1 MSFPNKRRGG
11 GKAFYE
17 FSSGRGGIY
26 ATILLRFSFMRV
38 FGLLISITVLLGA
51 FMLLVSRAVMPI
63 LIDAE
68 RQQLVS
74 LMPLVRGFIVYAPE
88 GMTLDDQIR
97 KLNRLSGFDV
107 TLLDA
112 NNLML
117 QTTLASGDLKG
128 KKLDVGA
135 RDQTIFELVDIEG
148 EPSFVLSTPLR
159 PPDRFGAS
167 LPLDLRLALSHRDTA
182 VGAFYDD
189 LLTSSL
195 IMELLGIA
203 LSVALGFYFRR
214 RPVSDIRWR
223 PIADA
228 FNALARKDFK
238 YRMGEEVGGPAFA
251 PSRIAFNK
259 FMENA
264 AKEAASISATPRNVF
279 PSSSAPTASP
289 VAPPATPVLTENIVR
304 SRLVSGESER
314 RAFQTALGSVEEGV
328 LIVDH
333 LGRIIV
339 FNRRMEELS
348 LFDADVV
355 ANKVLTDVVT
365 LTKRGGGD
373 VTSLIPRIISTGIT
387 EVFPEDTLLRRR
399 DGTSV
404 PVSVRTVVIK
414 NDLRGAVAYAVVI
427 ITDRK
432 PTGSSIPVIEIPPP
446 ALLKKTF
453 VPQAPAETMTAEKAA
468 QSPPAVTVVSKP
480 AVVLPSIIAPVSQT
494 KSAPPPS
501 YPPHSDSEKLPSRMV
516 DTPNIV
522 KEHFREAVPLASPV
536 ISAEAVSNKSGAL
549 PKTDA
554 KTTHRDSEK
563 LPVITR
569 EELPALRQDNLPAVP
584 PNPSVSKAKDASAPP
599 PNLPI

>member
-1 MSFPNKRRGG
+1 ML
-11 GKAFYE
+11 E
-17 FSSGRGGIY
+17 FSS
-26 ATILLRFSFMRV
+26 MRI

-51 FMLLVSRAVMPI
+51 FMLLVSRAVTPI

-88 GMTLDDQIR
+88 GTTLDDQMR
-97 KLNRLSGFDV
+97 KLNRLSGYDV

-112 NNLML
+112 NSLIF
-117 QTTLASGDLKG
+117 QTTLAGGTLKG

-135 RDQTIFELVDIEG
+135 RDQTIFELVDIQSA
-148 EPSFVLSTPLR
+148 PSFVLSTPLHL
-159 PPDRFGAS
+159 PDSFASS
-167 LPLDLRLALSHRDTA
+167 LPLDLRLALSHIDTA
-182 VGAFYDD
+182 IGAFYDD

-203 LSVALGFYFRR
+203 MSVSLGLYLRR
-214 RPVSDIRWR
+214 RPASDIRWR

-259 FMENA
+259 FMEDTA
-264 AKEAASISATPRNVF
+264 REAAFISATPRVVL
-279 PSSSAPTASP
+279 PSSSAP
-289 VAPPATPVLTENIVR
+289 VAAPTATPVLTENIVR

-333 LGRIIV
+333 LGRIVV

-355 ANKVLTDVVT
+355 TNKVLTDVVT

-373 VTSLIPRIISTGIT
+373 VTNLIPRIISTGVT

-399 DGTSV
+399 DGTLV
-404 PVSVRTVVIK
+404 PASVRTVAIK
-414 NDLRGAVAYAVVI
+414 NDLRGAVAYVVVI

-432 PTGSSIPVIEIPPP
+432 PAGSSIPVIEIPPP
-446 ALLKKTF
+446 APLKKTF

-468 QSPPAVTVVSKP
+468 QLSPAVAVVSKP
-480 AVVLPSIIAPVSQT
+480 AVVLPPIIAPVSQT
-494 KSAPPPS
+494 KSAPPPI
-501 YPPHSDSEKLPSRMV
+501 YPLHSDSEKLPSRIV
-516 DTPNIV
+516 DTPDV
-522 KEHFREAVPLASPV
+522 VRKHLREAAPSATPTASVVLA
-536 ISAEAVSNKSGAL
+536 ANKSDAL

-554 KTTHRDSEK
+554 KTAHRDSEK
-563 LPVITR
+563 LPVLVH
-569 EELPALRQDNLPAVP
+569 EELPVLRQGNLPAVP
-584 PNPSVSKAKDASAPP
+584 PNSSVSEAKDAGAPP